1 VSMSVST
8 NTSAL
13 RAGAYLVSN
22 SHAAQL
28 SMNRLS
34 SGRKLST
41 PMDDPGEL
49 AVSMKLNSSI
59 IRLRGALNNVQNAI
73 SFLEVQDGT
82 LETAGKIIDRMTELK
97 GLSSQDPMKS
107 DLDKASYNN
116 EFHDLQGQ
124 LYAISQME
132 FNGVSLFAR
141 YTNNNVG
148 VKGNNETWFMAGAD
162 SISQWGGT
170 YEQKFFDNTITINV
184 SEAGLSGAKVSINRL
199 PFLSALTYDN
209 YRYFSDNRSLIY
221 ANALSSSGNELAD
234 GNETTNFVATLA
246 HNDPS
251 HFLNLNDISVEIFTK
266 AEENISFL
274 RAQNGGQ
281 QSRLAFN
288 LLESLGSQMMN
299 MRSAHGRMVDADL
312 GEESTNLAKQLMLS
326 QISASVLAQA
336 NASTNSTL
344 MLLN

>member
-1 VSMSVST
+1 MSVST

-97 GLSSQDPMKS
+97 GLS
-107 DLDKASYNN
+107 
-116 EFHDLQGQ
+116 
-124 LYAISQME
+124 
-132 FNGVSLFAR
+132 
-141 YTNNNVG
+141 
-148 VKGNNETWFMAGAD
+148 
-162 SISQWGGT
+162 
-170 YEQKFFDNTITINV
+170 
-184 SEAGLSGAKVSINRL
+184 
-199 PFLSALTYDN
+199 
-209 YRYFSDNRSLIY
+209 
-221 ANALSSSGNELAD
+221 
-234 GNETTNFVATLA
+234 
-246 HNDPS
+246 
-251 HFLNLNDISVEIFTK
+251 VEIFTK

-288 LLESLGSQMMN
+288 LESLGSQMMN

-312 GEESTNLAKQLMLS
+312 GKESTNLAKQLMLS

>member
-1 VSMSVST
+1 MSMSLST
-8 NTSAL
+8 NTSAIRATGHL
-13 RAGAYLVSN
+13 RSF
-22 SHAAQL
+22 SHAAQQ

-34 SGRKLST
+34 SGRRLFS
-41 PMDDPGEL
+41 PLDDPGGL

-59 IRLRGALNNVQNAI
+59 NRLQGAVNNAQNAI
-73 SFLEVQDGT
+73 SFMEVQVNT
-82 LETAGKIIDRMTELK
+82 IETAGNIIDRMTELK
-97 GLSSQDPMKS
+97 GLSSKDPMKS
-107 DLDKASYNN
+107 VFGKASCNN
-116 EFHDLQGQ
+116 EYHELQGQ
-124 LYAISQME
+124 LYETSQME
-132 FNGVSLFAR
+132 LNGVSLFAR

-148 VKGNNETWFMAGAD
+148 VKGTYETWFMAGAD

-199 PFLSALTYDN
+199 PFLSALTFDN
-209 YRYFSDNRSLIY
+209 YRYFSDNRSLVY
-221 ANALSSSGNELAD
+221 SNALSSSGNELAD

-288 LLESLGSQMMN
+288 LESLGSQMMN

-312 GEESTNLAKQLMLS
+312 GKESTNLAKQLMLS